1 MIISILIAYML
12 GSIPFGKIITKLL
25 TGEDITKTGS
35 KNIGATNVYRTV
47 SKKAGLLVLLLDGIK
62 PIIAQVII
70 YYFFTQ
76 FYQNYKFLYF
86 LVSIIGHIFPIWLM
100 FKGGKGVACFFG
112 GYLIITPI
120 PTLIAMAVWLLTVK
134 TTKTSSLGALISIF
148 LLTIYQIVSNYGTLN
163 KITIFTIMLLIF
175 WKHTE
180 NIKRLIQ
187 GKENKINL

>member
-1 MIISILIAYML
+1 MIISILIAYIL

-70 YYFFTQ
+70 YYFFAQ

-86 LVSIIGHIFPIWLM
+86 LTSIIGHIFPIWLM

-134 TTKTSSLGALISIF
+134 ITKTSSLGALISIF
-148 LLTIYQIVSNYGTLN
+148 LLTIYQIVSNYGSLN
-163 KITIFTIMLLIF
+163 RITIFTIMLLIF

-180 NIKRLIQ
+180 NIKRLLQ

>member
-70 YYFFTQ
+70 YYFFAQ

-86 LVSIIGHIFPIWLM
+86 LTSIIGHIFPIWLM

-134 TTKTSSLGALISIF
+134 ITKTSSLGALISIF
-148 LLTIYQIVSNYGTLN
+148 LLTIYQIVSNYGSLN

>member
-12 GSIPFGKIITKLL
+12 GSIPFGKIVTKLL

-120 PTLIAMAVWLLTVK
+120 PTLIAITVWLLTVK

-148 LLTIYQIVSNYGTLN
+148 LLTIYQIVSNYGSLN

-187 GKENKINL
+187 GKENKINF

>member
-70 YYFFTQ
+70 YYFFAQ

-86 LVSIIGHIFPIWLM
+86 LTSIIGHIFPIWLM

-134 TTKTSSLGALISIF
+134 ITKTSSLGALISIF
-148 LLTIYQIVSNYGTLN
+148 LLTIYQIVSNYGSLN

-175 WKHTE
+175 WKHAE
-180 NIKRLIQ
+180 NIKRLLQ

>member
-12 GSIPFGKIITKLL
+12 GSIPFGKIVTKLL

-120 PTLIAMAVWLLTVK
+120 PTLIAITVWLLTVK
-134 TTKTSSLGALISIF
+134 ITKTSSLGGLISIF
-148 LLTIYQIVSNYGTLN
+148 LLTIYQIVSNYGSLN

-187 GKENKINL
+187 GKENKINF

>member
-1 MIISILIAYML
+1 MIISILIAYIL

-62 PIIAQVII
+62 PIIAQIII
-70 YYFFTQ
+70 YYFFAQ

-86 LVSIIGHIFPIWLM
+86 LTSIIGHIFPIWLM

-134 TTKTSSLGALISIF
+134 ITKTSSLGALISIF
-148 LLTIYQIVSNYGTLN
+148 LLTIYQIVSNYGSLN

>member
-1 MIISILIAYML
+1 MIISILIVYIL

-86 LVSIIGHIFPIWLM
+86 LTSIIGHIFPIWLM

-134 TTKTSSLGALISIF
+134 ITKTSSLGALITIF
-148 LLTIYQIVSNYGTLN
+148 LLTIYQIVSNYGSLN
-163 KITIFTIMLLIF
+163 KITIFTIMILIF

>member
-1 MIISILIAYML
+1 MIISILIAYIL

-62 PIIAQVII
+62 PIIAQIII
-70 YYFFTQ
+70 YYFFAQ

-148 LLTIYQIVSNYGTLN
+148 LLTIYQIVSNYGSLN

>member
-1 MIISILIAYML
+1 MIISILIAYIL

-86 LVSIIGHIFPIWLM
+86 LTSIIGHIFPIWLM

-134 TTKTSSLGALISIF
+134 ITKTSSLGALISIF
-148 LLTIYQIVSNYGTLN
+148 LLTIYQIVSNYGSLN

-180 NIKRLIQ
+180 NIKRLLQ

>member
-25 TGEDITKTGS
+25 TGKDITKTGS

-76 FYQNYKFLYF
+76 FYQNYKFLYL

-120 PTLIAMAVWLLTVK
+120 PTLIAITVWLLTVK
-134 TTKTSSLGALISIF
+134 ITKTSSLGGLISIF
-148 LLTIYQIVSNYGTLN
+148 LLTIYQIVSNYGSLN

>member
-1 MIISILIAYML
+1 MIISILIAYIL

-86 LVSIIGHIFPIWLM
+86 LTSIIGHIFPIWLM

-134 TTKTSSLGALISIF
+134 ITKTSSLGALISIF
-148 LLTIYQIVSNYGTLN
+148 LLTIYQIVSNYGSLN
-163 KITIFTIMLLIF
+163 KITIFTIMILIF
-175 WKHTE
+175 WKHNE

>member
-86 LVSIIGHIFPIWLM
+86 LTSIIGHIFPIWLM

-134 TTKTSSLGALISIF
+134 ITKTSSLGALISIF
-148 LLTIYQIVSNYGTLN
+148 LLTIYQIVSNYGSLN
-163 KITIFTIMLLIF
+163 RITIFTIMLLIF

-180 NIKRLIQ
+180 NIKRLLQ

>member
-1 MIISILIAYML
+1 MIISILIAYLL

-25 TGEDITKTGS
+25 TGDDITKTGS

-70 YYFFTQ
+70 YYFFAQ

-86 LVSIIGHIFPIWLM
+86 LTSIIGHIFPIWLM

-112 GYLIITPI
+112 GYLIMTPV

-134 TTKTSSLGALISIF
+134 ITKTSSLGALISIF
-148 LLTIYQIVSNYGTLN
+148 LLTIYQIVSNYGSLN

-175 WKHTE
+175 WKHAE
-180 NIKRLIQ
+180 NIKRLLQ

>member
-134 TTKTSSLGALISIF
+134 ITKTSSLGALISIF
-148 LLTIYQIVSNYGTLN
+148 LLTIYQILSNYGSLN

>member
-1 MIISILIAYML
+1 MIISILIAYIL

-70 YYFFTQ
+70 YYFFAQ

-86 LVSIIGHIFPIWLM
+86 LTSIIGHIFPIWLM

-134 TTKTSSLGALISIF
+134 ITKTSSLGALISIF
-148 LLTIYQIVSNYGTLN
+148 LLTIYQIVSNYGSLN
-163 KITIFTIMLLIF
+163 RITIFTIMILIF
-175 WKHTE
+175 SKHTE
-180 NIKRLIQ
+180 NIKRLLQ

>member
-76 FYQNYKFLYF
+76 FYQHYKFLYF

-148 LLTIYQIVSNYGTLN
+148 LLTIYQIVSNYGSLN

>member
-86 LVSIIGHIFPIWLM
+86 LTSIIGHIFPIWLM

-134 TTKTSSLGALISIF
+134 ITKTSSLGALISIF
-148 LLTIYQIVSNYGTLN
+148 LLTIYQIVSNYGSLN

-180 NIKRLIQ
+180 NINRLIQ

>member
-86 LVSIIGHIFPIWLM
+86 LTSIIGHIFPIWLM

-134 TTKTSSLGALISIF
+134 ITKTSSLGALISIF
-148 LLTIYQIVSNYGTLN
+148 LLTIYQIVSNYGSLN
-163 KITIFTIMLLIF
+163 KITIFTIMILIF

>member
-134 TTKTSSLGALISIF
+134 ITKTSSLGALISIF
-148 LLTIYQIVSNYGTLN
+148 LLTIYQIVSNYGSLN

>member
-1 MIISILIAYML
+1 MIISILIAYIL

-62 PIIAQVII
+62 PIIAQIII
-70 YYFFTQ
+70 YYFFAQ

-86 LVSIIGHIFPIWLM
+86 LTSIIGHIFPIWLM

-134 TTKTSSLGALISIF
+134 ITKTSSLGALISIF
-148 LLTIYQIVSNYGTLN
+148 LLTIYQIVSNYGSLN
-163 KITIFTIMLLIF
+163 RITIFIIMLLIF

-180 NIKRLIQ
+180 NIKRLLQ

>member
-134 TTKTSSLGALISIF
+134 ITKTSSLGALISIF
-148 LLTIYQIVSNYGTLN
+148 LLTIYQIVSNYGSLN
-163 KITIFTIMLLIF
+163 KITICTIMLLIF

>member
-1 MIISILIAYML
+1 MIISILIAYIL

-62 PIIAQVII
+62 PIIAQIII
-70 YYFFTQ
+70 YYFFAQ

-86 LVSIIGHIFPIWLM
+86 LTSIIGHIFPIWLM

-134 TTKTSSLGALISIF
+134 ITKTSSLGALISIF
-148 LLTIYQIVSNYGTLN
+148 LLTIYQIVSNYGSLN
-163 KITIFTIMLLIF
+163 RITIFTIMLLIF

-180 NIKRLIQ
+180 NIRRLLQ

>member
-12 GSIPFGKIITKLL
+12 GSIPFGKIVTKLL

-120 PTLIAMAVWLLTVK
+120 PTLIAIAVWLLTVK
-134 TTKTSSLGALISIF
+134 ITKTSSLGALISIF
-148 LLTIYQIVSNYGTLN
+148 LLTIYQIVSNYGSLN